1 VFFSKKVMLKRFFFL
16 TVSISVLISAASNA
30 AFSQVS
36 LRQRI
41 GQMVMVTV
49 TGESLEESSPSMDTL
64 RSDLSRGLVGGL
76 LMFTWSNNLKN
87 PAQITHFT
95 TELQHQSTIP
105 LLLAIDEEGGKVA
118 RLGPSNGFSGTPSAH
133 QMGTVVNSETNT
145 RNVARTMAGWFV
157 QTGLNVNL
165 APVVDINVNPASPA
179 IGALGR
185 SFSAKADSVVLHA
198 GWFIDEFRKRNICTT
213 LKHFPGHGSASSD
226 SHLGFTDV
234 TSTWTPG
241 ELIPY
246 ARLLEQNAVDAVM
259 TAHVFNAHLDSVYP
273 ATLSVATITGILR
286 NQLGYRGV
294 VFSDE
299 MSMKAISG
307 MYGLDEAM
315 ELAVN
320 AGVDMLLYSTNL
332 DSAGHSLAARVVDVL
347 ERSVRSGRIS
357 EDRINASYERITAL
371 KSRLVTGVAARMSP
385 EQNGKAFLVNYP
397 NPFNPTTTIGFGV
410 AGSEWTKVTLIV
422 YDLLGRVV
430 AVLVNTPMLPG
441 KYTIGFDASGM
452 ASGMYL
458 CRLSVGKASVV
469 HRIML
474 VR

>member
-1 VFFSKKVMLKRFFFL
+1 LLFSRNFIVGRLFFL
-16 TVSISVLISAASNA
+16 TVSISILISALSNT
-30 AFSQVS
+30 AFSQLS
-36 LRQRI
+36 LRQKI
-41 GQMVMVTV
+41 GQMVMVTA
-49 TGESLEESSPSMDTL
+49 TGQTLEESSPSMDTL

-87 PAQITHFT
+87 PLQITHFT
-95 TELQHQSTIP
+95 TELQHQSPIP

-118 RLGPSNGFSGTPSAH
+118 RLGSSNGFTATPSAYT
-133 QMGTVVNSETNT
+133 MGTVLNSETDT

-165 APVVDINVNPASPA
+165 APVVDVNVNPASPA

-185 SFSAKADSVVLHA
+185 SFSAQADNVVLHA

-234 TSTWTPG
+234 TSTWTPA

-246 ARLLEQNAVDAVM
+246 TRLLEQNAVDAVM
-259 TAHVFNAHLDSVYP
+259 TAHVFNAHIDSVYP
-273 ATLSVATITGILR
+273 ATLSAATITGILR

-299 MSMKAISG
+299 MGMKAISG

-315 ELAVN
+315 ELAVQ
-320 AGVDMLLYSTNL
+320 AGVDMLVYNTNL
-332 DSAGHSLAARVVDVL
+332 DSAGHSLAARVVNVL

-371 KSRLVTGVAARMSP
+371 KSRLVTGVATRMIH
-385 EQNGKAFLVNYP
+385 EQSDKAFLVNYP

-410 AGSEWTKVTLIV
+410 AGTEWTKVTLIV

-430 AVLVNTPMLPG
+430 TVLVNTSMLPG

-458 CRLSVGKASVV
+458 CRLSVGNASVV

>member
-1 VFFSKKVMLKRFFFL
+1 
-16 TVSISVLISAASNA
+16 
-30 AFSQVS
+30 
-36 LRQRI
+36 
-41 GQMVMVTV
+41 
-49 TGESLEESSPSMDTL
+49 
-64 RSDLSRGLVGGL
+64 
-76 LMFTWSNNLKN
+76 
-87 PAQITHFT
+87 
-95 TELQHQSTIP
+95 
-105 LLLAIDEEGGKVA
+105 
-118 RLGPSNGFSGTPSAH
+118 
-133 QMGTVVNSETNT
+133 
-145 RNVARTMAGWFV
+145 
-157 QTGLNVNL
+157 
-165 APVVDINVNPASPA
+165 
-179 IGALGR
+179 
-185 SFSAKADSVVLHA
+185 
-198 GWFIDEFRKRNICTT
+198 
-213 LKHFPGHGSASSD
+213 
-226 SHLGFTDV
+226 
-234 TSTWTPG
+234 
-241 ELIPY
+241 
-246 ARLLEQNAVDAVM
+246 
-259 TAHVFNAHLDSVYP
+259 
-273 ATLSVATITGILR
+273 
-286 NQLGYRGV
+286 
-294 VFSDE
+294 
-299 MSMKAISG
+299 
-307 MYGLDEAM
+307 MYGLDESM

>member
-1 VFFSKKVMLKRFFFL
+1 
-16 TVSISVLISAASNA
+16 
-30 AFSQVS
+30 
-36 LRQRI
+36 
-41 GQMVMVTV
+41 
-49 TGESLEESSPSMDTL
+49 
-64 RSDLSRGLVGGL
+64 
-76 LMFTWSNNLKN
+76 
-87 PAQITHFT
+87 
-95 TELQHQSTIP
+95 
-105 LLLAIDEEGGKVA
+105 
-118 RLGPSNGFSGTPSAH
+118 
-133 QMGTVVNSETNT
+133 
-145 RNVARTMAGWFV
+145 MAGWFV